1 MPKTDSPTPKDTAGH
16 TAQAVDPTTICSPF
30 VWTGDLADDCW
41 CEHGPFFSHV
51 EMMVDAV
58 EIDDDDDKWKTEIW
72 WFSVR
77 KNGQEIFN
85 SSDHK
90 GTILGGDMCRALAE
104 VIMANVL
111 DQATANPSPQ

>member
-1 MPKTDSPTPKDTAGH
+1 MLNTDSPTPKDTAGQ
-16 TAQAVDPTTICSPF
+16 TCEGLPAKDGSPF

-104 VIMANVL
+104 VIMANSVL
-111 DQATANPSPQ
+111 NKQASSNS